1 MKTIALDALRI
12 TVMNGYFYTTSTN
25 IGKSVSF
32 HKRKYTQIV
41 FFPLVVAF
49 PKKCYFYTV
58 IINNLQAQEL
68 MNWNVSQDKV
78 V

>member
-1 MKTIALDALRI
+1 MDIFTQHPQ
-12 TVMNGYFYTTSTN
+12 

-32 HKRKYTQIV
+32 HKKKYTQIV
-41 FFPLVVAF
+41 FFPLVVTF